1 MTQFVQLSNVA
12 PGPGQPFNTA
22 LPVLGVEGHY
32 NPGGGWFPDPMLTA
46 FGFVFSLAT
55 PAGTVKTVL
64 AANAT
69 MFIYIKYLMFKFS
82 VANEMRFQFSG
93 GIVFDFPVLANTVY
107 QIDFGQ
113 PGLTDRT
120 VNHQF
125 EVVSPFAVSDIY
137 VNAWGSYSG
146 Q

>member
-1 MTQFVQLSNVA
+1 MTQIFQLSNVA

-22 LPVLGVEGHY
+22 LPMLGVEGHY
-32 NPGGGWFPDPMLTA
+32 APALGWYPDPMLTA

-55 PAGTVKTVL
+55 PANTVKTVL

-82 VANEMRFQFSG
+82 VANEMRFAFSG
-93 GIVFDFPVLANTVY
+93 VTVFDFPVVANTVY

-113 PGLTDRT
+113 PGLTNRS
-120 VNHQF
+120 VNTQF
-125 EVVSPFAVSDIY
+125 EVVSPFAISDIY